1 VAPVVS
7 ASAFDVLLDLAR
19 EWHDPGSLHVVE
31 GVFDHADI
39 LDRSRG
45 RDDAQLVIL
54 QKVAQVLAADEVQG
68 WRTVPG
74 GFIPSGRRERGR
86 GDEQAL
92 LSSTRHRPAEV
103 AHRAS
108 THLVR
113 PALALEVD
121 GNETR
126 DRRYT
131 PTPSIPPS
139 PDWPSTSTLRN
150 PASRSSRWASRSNA
164 SGAILIRRSRSASS
178 SRARRQA
185 RSGRCHR
192 HRHHDLT
199 GLRTQAICRLHALLC
214 SLIPGGASGLLSA
227 ERAGQILRTVRPA
240 IPVEVERKRIALDL
254 LGDVRRFDNQLV
266 AINERIVE
274 AVLATGTTVTD
285 IHGIGSLGA
294 AIILGHT
301 GDIARFPTSG
311 HYARYNGSAPIAA
324 SSGPRQRHRLN
335 PRGNRQLNRA
345 LHVAAVTQVRN
356 DTQGRAYY
364 RRKLD
369 EGKST
374 KEALRA
380 LKRQIAK
387 AVYRHLVADTH
398 R

>member
-1 VAPVVS
+1 VALRHPRLRQVAPVDHT
-7 ASAFDVLLDLAR
+7 AVLRLLA
-19 EWHDPGSLHVVE
+19 D
-31 GVFDHADI
+31 
-39 LDRSRG
+39 
-45 RDDAQLVIL
+45 
-54 QKVAQVLAADEVQG
+54 
-68 WRTVPG
+68 
-74 GFIPSGRRERGR
+74 
-86 GDEQAL
+86 
-92 LSSTRHRPAEV
+92 
-103 AHRAS
+103 
-108 THLVR
+108 
-113 PALALEVD
+113 
-121 GNETR
+121 
-126 DRRYT
+126 
-131 PTPSIPPS
+131 
-139 PDWPSTSTLRN
+139 
-150 PASRSSRWASRSNA
+150 
-164 SGAILIRRSRSASS
+164 
-178 SRARRQA
+178 
-185 RSGRCHR
+185 
-192 HRHHDLT
+192 RHHDLT

-369 EGKST
+369 EGKTT